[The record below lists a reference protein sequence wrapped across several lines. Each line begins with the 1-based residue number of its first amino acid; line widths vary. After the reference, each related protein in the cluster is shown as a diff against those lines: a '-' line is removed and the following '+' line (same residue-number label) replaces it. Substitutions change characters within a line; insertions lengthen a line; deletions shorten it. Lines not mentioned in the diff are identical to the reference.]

1 MAHVGAPGQR
11 TMHANI
17 TESAWEIGALTSDY
31 PVAAPRL
38 QRSIAPGQERVGAIC
53 LYLLSATWVWLIAS
67 SSVVVDPENMYW
79 LARAYPPCR
88 MPVFV
93 MGCLAGRYLIIYN
106 KDRDRDSSSKFM
118 CPAPVTWGPVKTA
131 DLATFIYLA
140 AIPFGGTQVFNG
152 IRERD
157 ALRVLMRLAVELL
170 LSMLY
175 FDWAISLC
183 THESWTRSLFS
194 SRPMRWLG
202 NISMS
207 FYQIH
212 LIVFELLVLA
222 IGSAPVWIIAVSL
235 VTSLF
240 IGWLTYRYV
249 EKPAQRLVLK
259 YCLPKRTP
267 KVVNSTAER
276 TGHSAPDNVGRDQS
290 ITSPA
295 AGEILG
301 R

>member
-1 MAHVGAPGQR
+1 
-11 TMHANI
+11 
-17 TESAWEIGALTSDY
+17 
-31 PVAAPRL
+31 
-38 QRSIAPGQERVGAIC
+38 
-53 LYLLSATWVWLIAS
+53 
-67 SSVVVDPENMYW
+67 
-79 LARAYPPCR
+79 
-88 MPVFV
+88 
-93 MGCLAGRYLIIYN
+93 
-106 KDRDRDSSSKFM
+106 
-118 CPAPVTWGPVKTA
+118 VKTA

-140 AIPFGGTQVFNG
+140 AIPFGGAQVFNG

-157 ALRVLMRLAVELL
+157 ALFFFMRIAVELL

-183 THESWTRSLFS
+183 THESWTRSVCS

-202 NISMS
+202 DISMS

-212 LIVFELLVLA
+212 MIVFDLLVLA
-222 IGSAPVWIIAVSL
+222 IGSAPAWIIAVSL

-259 YCLPKRTP
+259 YCLPKRIP

-276 TGHSAPDNVGRDQS
+276 TGYSAPDNVGRDQPS
-290 ITSPA
+290 DTDIPNFQANLFWNSEVLIA
-295 AGEILG
+295 APGMDPSCNISSSTAKFPNNHSGSLYPFRFQQIPSG
-301 R
+301 L

>member
-1 MAHVGAPGQR
+1 
-11 TMHANI
+11 
-17 TESAWEIGALTSDY
+17 
-31 PVAAPRL
+31 
-38 QRSIAPGQERVGAIC
+38 
-53 LYLLSATWVWLIAS
+53 
-67 SSVVVDPENMYW
+67 VVVDPENMYW
-79 LARAYPPCR
+79 LARAFPPCR

-106 KDRDRDSSSKFM
+106 KDRDEDRTSKFM
-118 CPAPVTWGPVKTA
+118 CPAPVTWGPVKTG
-131 DLATFIYLA
+131 DLAYFIYLA

-157 ALRVLMRLAVELL
+157 ALRILMRLAVELL
-170 LSMLY
+170 LPMLY

-183 THESWTRSLFS
+183 THESWTRRLLS

-202 NISMS
+202 DISMS
-207 FYQIH
+207 FYQVH
-212 LIVFELLVLA
+212 MIVFELLVLG

-259 YCLPKRTP
+259 HCLPKRTP
-267 KVVNSTAER
+267 KVVNPTAQG
-276 TGHSAPDNVGRDQS
+276 TGHSAPDN
-290 ITSPA
+290 
-295 AGEILG
+295 AGGAQPGVTVADNTES
-301 R
+301 